1 MTTARPTIGLIGA
14 GHMGSAL
21 GAALLAGGH
30 PVLTAL
36 DGRSARTARFVAE
49 NGIAVVSG
57 LPELV
62 TAAEVLL
69 VVTPPAAALP
79 AATSLAEAARATGA
93 SPLVVDLNAI
103 APSTVD
109 AVAAVLA
116 EARLGLVDGSIS
128 GPPPTVRPG
137 ARIYLSGPDATR
149 VAGLAWTGVAPIV
162 VGPDVGTASAVKM
175 CTASVYKG
183 LVGLFTQAIRAG
195 AHYGVL
201 EPVLSDL
208 ATGGHDPLGAVAV
221 AATKAARFVPEMHE
235 IAAAQA
241 AAGLPASLFEAFA
254 EVYTELARTALAGGD
269 PESIDRDLSAA
280 DLVAGLAPRP

>member
-1 MTTARPTIGLIGA
+1 MTTARTMTTARPTIGLIGA

-30 PVLTAL
+30 PVVTAL

-62 TAAEVLL
+62 TAAEILL
-69 VVTPPAAALP
+69 VVTPPPPARP
-79 AATSLAEAARATGA
+79 AAPSLAEAARATGA
-93 SPLVVDLNAI
+93 SPLVADLNAI

-116 EARLGLVDGSIS
+116 DARLELVDGSIS

-149 VAGLAWTGVAPIV
+149 VAGLAWTG
-162 VGPDVGTASAVKM
+162 
-175 CTASVYKG
+175 
-183 LVGLFTQAIRAG
+183 
-195 AHYGVL
+195 
-201 EPVLSDL
+201 
-208 ATGGHDPLGAVAV
+208 
-221 AATKAARFVPEMHE
+221 
-235 IAAAQA
+235 
-241 AAGLPASLFEAFA
+241 
-254 EVYTELARTALAGGD
+254 
-269 PESIDRDLSAA
+269 
-280 DLVAGLAPRP
+280 